1 MGNIISLWQSKIYD
15 IFIVHVKDKFM
26 DDIIKINKV
35 DIR

>member
-1 MGNIISLWQSKIYD
+1 MANIINLWQSKIYD
-15 IFIVHVKDKFM
+15 TFIVHAKDKFM